1 MSSSHPSGSTPPKRV
16 LIRLF
21 ILFSLYALT
30 FTTAC
35 TNVHP
40 TGRIIYESPDTVVRL
55 EPASKV
61 SSAGGGNY
69 SHPALLTKDQIDV
82 LLTSVSARTKI
93 GLLRSL
99 IGDPGTPRLFD
110 RTDIGLLSSSIQEA
124 LTQARPGEAVVFYRT
139 RHAKGAHARVT
150 SGVLFVRDEVLVLYV
165 ANFWHPVMTIAS
177 EAGSKDRLDDVRQTT
192 AYVRDHPWVSV
203 GDQDFVIFFDDP
215 KYQLS
220 PRENSLWDHPERTI
234 AIVYA
239 PYLQANPDPIKRA
252 QESEEA
258 VQQATLPKVE
268 RQVITDLKKRLV
280 ELERANAILIE
291 KIQNS
296 SVTAIPSNLS
306 PTAPPQSQT
315 EQGSLER
322 LLEVIQRLENRI
334 SEMERE
340 IAKSKE

>member
-1 MSSSHPSGSTPPKRV
+1 MSAFHPSGSTSLKRV
-16 LIRLF
+16 LVRLLT
-21 ILFSLYALT
+21 LFSVYGLT

-35 TNVHP
+35 TNVHS

-93 GLLRSL
+93 GILRTFT
-99 IGDPGTPRLFD
+99 GAPGTPRLFD
-110 RTDIGLLSSSIQEA
+110 RTDIDLLASPIQEA
-124 LTQARPGEAVVFYRT
+124 LTQAKPGEAVVFYRT
-139 RHAKGAHARVT
+139 RHTKGARARVT

-177 EAGSKDRLDDVRQTT
+177 EVGSKDRLDDVRQTT

-203 GDQDFVIFFDDP
+203 GDQDFGIFFDDLNH
-215 KYQLS
+215 QLS
-220 PRENSLWDHPERTI
+220 QRENSLWDHPERTI
-234 AIVYA
+234 AIAYG

-252 QESEEA
+252 HESEEA
-258 VQQATLPKVE
+258 VQQATLPKIE
-268 RQVITDLKKRLV
+268 RQVITDLKKRLL
-280 ELERANAILIE
+280 ELERANAVLTE

-296 SVTAIPSNLS
+296 SVTAIPSD
-306 PTAPPQSQT
+306 PPPVAPPQSQT
-315 EQGSLER
+315 EQASMER
-322 LLEVIQRLENRI
+322 LLEVIRHLENRI

-340 IAKSKE
+340 ITNGKK